1 MQNTRSS
8 HLPPH
13 GHPQTLLTRTP
24 SLSRRV
30 GGARLGLRSRG
41 GSGAEPG
48 ADPPPS
54 FSLRAHRAPWCPQR
68 APQRR
73 GGGPDLSAGHGR
85 GPRPWEPA
93 TGGAGPGGIPNGTV
107 RSERSEK
114 TSGISGTHR
123 QSERRPDG
131 GSAAANG
138 ASGSSACGWRW
149 VSKARSPAF
158 PPAQPE
164 GPRLCSLSTRS
175 ARRPS
180 PHLRPL
186 GFPGGH
192 GASSPPEHHHPQSP
206 ILAANFL
213 GLPSQ
218 F

>member
-1 MQNTRSS
+1 M
-8 HLPPH
+8 
-13 GHPQTLLTRTP
+13 
-24 SLSRRV
+24 
-30 GGARLGLRSRG
+30 GLRSRG

-48 ADPPPS
+48 ADPPLPS
-54 FSLRAHRAPWCPQR
+54 RSAPT
-68 APQRR
+68 APPGARSAPR
-73 GGGPDLSAGHGR
+73 SAGGAAPTSVRGTEGAPVRGSRRRAERGR
-85 GPRPWEPA
+85 
-93 TGGAGPGGIPNGTV
+93 GGIPNGTV

-149 VSKARSPAF
+149 VSKVRSPAF

-175 ARRPS
+175 ARRPA

-206 ILAANFL
+206 VLAANFL

>member
-1 MQNTRSS
+1 M
-8 HLPPH
+8 
-13 GHPQTLLTRTP
+13 
-24 SLSRRV
+24 
-30 GGARLGLRSRG
+30 GLRSRG

-149 VSKARSPAF
+149 VSRARSPAF

-175 ARRPS
+175 ARRPAPPS
-180 PHLRPL
+180 PAIGVPRRTRSIITPR
-186 GFPGGH
+186 
-192 GASSPPEHHHPQSP
+192 ASPPTEPRPRCQLSGAP
-206 ILAANFL
+206 VAILKPGMDKTIL
-213 GLPSQ
+213 TRQMSGG
-218 F
+218 